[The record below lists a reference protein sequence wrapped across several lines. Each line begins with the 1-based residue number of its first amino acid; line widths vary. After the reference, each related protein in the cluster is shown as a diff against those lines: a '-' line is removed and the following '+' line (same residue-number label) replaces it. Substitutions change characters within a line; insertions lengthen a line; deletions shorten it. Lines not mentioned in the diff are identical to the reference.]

1 MKKRLKMIDRG
12 KDFYQNELDL
22 QYELLNKTEKLIEEY
37 GSSKDILEIK
47 NTILFRIKLIENIL
61 STFIN

>member
-37 GSSKDILEIK
+37 GSSKDILKIK